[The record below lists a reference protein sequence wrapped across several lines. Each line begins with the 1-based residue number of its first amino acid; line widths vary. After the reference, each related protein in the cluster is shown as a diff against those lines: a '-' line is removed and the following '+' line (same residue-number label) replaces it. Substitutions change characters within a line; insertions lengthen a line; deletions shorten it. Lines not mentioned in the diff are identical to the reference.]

1 MAAQASRTPR
11 RPRRPAPVGG
21 LRYASD
27 RESGIRR
34 LRAGKG
40 FSYVDASG
48 KPVRNR
54 ETLERIRHLAIPPAW
69 TDVWICPDDRGHL
82 QATGRDARGRKQYRY
97 HERWREKRDAHK
109 FEHMIEFGHALP
121 DIRARV
127 KRDLDQPGLPRT
139 KVLAAIVAL
148 MELTCMRVGN
158 ERYAEENDS
167 FGITTL
173 RNRHVKV
180 RGSRIEFQFKGKG
193 GKFHRIALDDDPK
206 LARIVRRCREL
217 PGQELFQYLDEESGA
232 TQSVGSADVNGYLQE
247 ITGRDVTAKD
257 FRTWNG
263 TVYVANM
270 LRAFEG
276 TVGITHVSA
285 AVREAARR
293 LGNTPAICRKSYV
306 HPKVLDP
313 ATWAEPRTT
322 AKRAR
327 RGLYADEAAL
337 LALLAPVAARK
348 VRAPRRTPRPR
359 VSIRPSSPAPASPP

>member
-1 MAAQASRTPR
+1 MAGTARKR
-11 RPRRPAPVGG
+11 RNRSPAPAGG
-21 LRYASD
+21 LRHSND
-27 RESGIRR
+27 REPGIHRT
-34 LRAGKG
+34 RARKG
-40 FSYVDASG
+40 FSYVDADG
-48 KPVRNR
+48 HAVRGHAA
-54 ETLERIRHLAIPPAW
+54 LERIRRLAIPPAW
-69 TDVWICPDDRGHL
+69 TDVWICRDERGHL

-97 HERWREKRDAHK
+97 HERFRENREANK
-109 FEHMIEFGHALP
+109 FEHMIEFGRSLP

-127 KRDLDQPGLPRT
+127 RRDLAQPGLPRT

-148 MELTCMRVGN
+148 LERTCMRVGN

-167 FGITTL
+167 FGLTTL

-180 RGSRIEFQFKGKG
+180 KGARIEFQFKGKG
-193 GKFHRIALDDDPK
+193 GKFHRIALDDDPR
-206 LARIVRRCREL
+206 LARIVRRCRDL
-217 PGQELFQYLDEESGA
+217 PGQDLFQYLDEETGE
-232 TQSVGSADVNGYLQE
+232 TQCVGSADVNEYLKE

-285 AVREAARR
+285 AVREAAQR

-306 HPKVLDP
+306 HPRVLDP
-313 ATWAEPRTT
+313 QTWAER
-322 AKRAR
+322 AKAVKRSR

-337 LALLAPVAARK
+337 LALLESPK
-348 VRAPRRTPRPR
+348 VTRAYRRPR
-359 VSIRPSSPAPASPP
+359 LPPSSRPSSHAPAYPA

>member
-1 MAAQASRTPR
+1 MAAARNR
-11 RPRRPAPVGG
+11 RERAPAPAGG
-21 LRYASD
+21 LRHSADS
-27 RESGIRR
+27 EAGIRR
-34 LRAGKG
+34 TRAGKG
-40 FSYVDASG
+40 FSYVDAAG
-48 KPVRNR
+48 RAVRSR
-54 ETLERIRHLAIPPAW
+54 ETLDRIRRLAIPPAW
-69 TDVWICPDDRGHL
+69 TDVWICADERGHL

-97 HERWREKRDAHK
+97 HERFRENREANK
-109 FEHMIEFGHALP
+109 FEHMIEFGHSLP

-127 KRDLDQPGLPRT
+127 RRDLGQPGLPRT

-148 MELTCMRVGN
+148 LERTCMRVGN

-167 FGITTL
+167 FGLTTL

-180 RGSRIEFQFKGKG
+180 KGARIEFQFKGKG
-193 GKFHRIALDDDPK
+193 GKFHRIALDDDPR
-206 LARIVRRCREL
+206 LARIVRRCRDL
-217 PGQELFQYLDEESGA
+217 PGQELFQYLDEETGE
-232 TQSVGSADVNGYLQE
+232 TQCVGSADVNEYLQE

-285 AVREAARR
+285 AVREAASR

-306 HPKVLDP
+306 HPRVLDP
-313 ATWAEPRTT
+313 ETWAGR
-322 AKRAR
+322 AKAVKRAR

-337 LALLAPVAARK
+337 LALLDSPK
-348 VRAPRRTPRPR
+348 VRRAYRTPRPR
-359 VSIRPSSPAPASPP
+359 AAIRPSSHAPAGPS

>member
-1 MAAQASRTPR
+1 MAARARGGAR
-11 RPRRPAPVGG
+11 AARRPAPLGG

-27 RESGIRR
+27 REVGIRR

-40 FSYVDASG
+40 FSYVDAAG
-48 KPVRNR
+48 KPVRER
-54 ETLERIRHLAIPPAW
+54 DTLARVRHLAIPPAW
-69 TDVWICPDDRGHL
+69 TDVWICPDERGHL

-97 HERWREKRDAHK
+97 HDRWREKRDAHK

-139 KVLAAIVAL
+139 KVLAAILAL
-148 MELTCMRVGN
+148 MERTCMRVGN

-217 PGQELFQYLDEESGA
+217 PGQELFQYLDEESGE
-232 TQSVGSADVNGYLQE
+232 TQSVGSADVNEYLKE

-313 ATWAEPRTT
+313 ATWAERAAGT
-322 AKRAR
+322 KRAR

-337 LALLAPVAARK
+337 LALLAPAVK
-348 VRAPRRTPRPR
+348 RAYRTRSLP
-359 VSIRPSSPAPASPP
+359 PSSRSSTYAPASPA

>member
-1 MAAQASRTPR
+1 MRKGLI
-11 RPRRPAPVGG
+11 VGG
-21 LRYASD
+21 LIVVVVVAVA
-27 RESGIRR
+27 
-34 LRAGKG
+34 LFA
-40 FSYVDASG
+40 
-48 KPVRNR
+48 
-54 ETLERIRHLAIPPAW
+54 
-69 TDVWICPDDRGHL
+69 
-82 QATGRDARGRKQYRY
+82 GRDTWA
-97 HERWREKRDAHK
+97 
-109 FEHMIEFGHALP
+109 
-121 DIRARV
+121 
-127 KRDLDQPGLPRT
+127 
-139 KVLAAIVAL
+139 
-148 MELTCMRVGN
+148 
-158 ERYAEENDS
+158 
-167 FGITTL
+167 
-173 RNRHVKV
+173 
-180 RGSRIEFQFKGKG
+180 
-193 GKFHRIALDDDPK
+193 
-206 LARIVRRCREL
+206 
-217 PGQELFQYLDEESGA
+217 
-232 TQSVGSADVNGYLQE
+232 
-247 ITGRDVTAKD
+247 TAKI
-257 FRTWNG
+257 G

>member
-1 MAAQASRTPR
+1 MAAARNR
-11 RPRRPAPVGG
+11 RERAPAPAGG
-21 LRYASD
+21 LRHSADS
-27 RESGIRR
+27 EAGIRR
-34 LRAGKG
+34 TRAGKG
-40 FSYVDASG
+40 FSYVDAAG
-48 KPVRNR
+48 RAVRSR
-54 ETLERIRHLAIPPAW
+54 ETLDRIRRLAIPPAW
-69 TDVWICPDDRGHL
+69 TDVWICADERGHL

-97 HERWREKRDAHK
+97 HERFRENREANK
-109 FEHMIEFGHALP
+109 FEHMIEFGQSLP

-127 KRDLDQPGLPRT
+127 RRDLGQPGLPRT

-148 MELTCMRVGN
+148 LERTCMRVGN

-167 FGITTL
+167 FGLTTL

-180 RGSRIEFQFKGKG
+180 KGARIEFQFKGKG
-193 GKFHRIALDDDPK
+193 GKFHRIALDDDPR
-206 LARIVRRCREL
+206 LARIVRRCRDL
-217 PGQELFQYLDEESGA
+217 PGQELFQYLDEETGE
-232 TQSVGSADVNGYLQE
+232 TQCVGSADVNEYLQE

-285 AVREAARR
+285 AVREAASR

-306 HPKVLDP
+306 HPRVLDP
-313 ATWAEPRTT
+313 ETWAGR
-322 AKRAR
+322 AKAVKRAR

-337 LALLAPVAARK
+337 LALLDSPK
-348 VRAPRRTPRPR
+348 VRRAYRTPRPR
-359 VSIRPSSPAPASPP
+359 AAIRPSSHAPAGPS

>member
-1 MAAQASRTPR
+1 MAARASRSPR
-11 RPRRPAPVGG
+11 RARRPAPIGG

-27 RESGIRR
+27 REAGIRR

-40 FSYVDASG
+40 FAYVDAAAR
-48 KPVRNR
+48 PVRDR
-54 ETLERIRHLAIPPAW
+54 ETLARIRHLAIPPAW
-69 TDVWICPDDRGHL
+69 TDVWICPDERGHL

-97 HERWREKRDAHK
+97 HDRWREKRDAHK
-109 FEHMIEFGHALP
+109 FEHLIEFGHALP

-127 KRDLDQPGLPRT
+127 RRDLEQPGLPRT

-148 MELTCMRVGN
+148 MERTCMRVGN

-180 RGSRIEFQFKGKG
+180 QGSRIEFQFKGKG
-193 GKFHRIALDDDPK
+193 GRFHRIALDDDPK

-217 PGQELFQYLDEESGA
+217 PGQELFQYLDEESGE
-232 TQSVGSADVNGYLQE
+232 TQSVGSADVNEYLKE
-247 ITGRDVTAKD
+247 VTGRDVTAKD

-270 LRAFEG
+270 LRAFDG

-313 ATWAEPRTT
+313 ATWAGR
-322 AKRAR
+322 AAGVKRAR

-337 LALLAPVAARK
+337 LALLDPAVK
-348 VRAPRRTPRPR
+348 RAYRTRRPL
-359 VSIRPSSPAPASPP
+359 PSTRSSTCAPASPP

>member
-1 MAAQASRTPR
+1 MAAVAPHKPR
-11 RPRRPAPVGG
+11 RARRPAPVGG

-27 RESGIRR
+27 REAGIRR

-40 FSYVDASG
+40 FSYVDAGG
-48 KPVRNR
+48 KPVRDR
-54 ETLERIRHLAIPPAW
+54 ETLARIRHLAIPPAW
-69 TDVWICPDDRGHL
+69 SDVWICPDERGHL

-97 HERWREKRDAHK
+97 HERWREKRDGQK

-148 MELTCMRVGN
+148 LERTCIRVGN
-158 ERYAEENDS
+158 ERYAEDNDS
-167 FGITTL
+167 FGLTTL

-180 RGSRIEFQFKGKG
+180 NGTRIEFQFKGKG
-193 GKFHRIALDDDPK
+193 GKFHRIALDDDPR
-206 LARIVRRCREL
+206 LARIVRRCRDL
-217 PGQELFQYLDEESGA
+217 PGQELFQYLDEETGE
-232 TQSVGSADVNGYLQE
+232 TQSVGSADVNEYLKE

-270 LRAFEG
+270 LRECEREIG
-276 TVGITHVSA
+276 LTHVAA
-285 AVREAARR
+285 AVREAAQR

-313 ATWAEPRTT
+313 ATWAER
-322 AKRAR
+322 AKAVKRAR

-337 LALLAPVAARK
+337 LALLEPARAKK
-348 VRAPRRTPRPR
+348 VRPAYRKPRPLP
-359 VSIRPSSPAPASPP
+359 STRPSSSAPASPP